1 MKHMIGFSTCSSYT
15 RNLKQNS
22 NWSHWRNTQIRGI
35 DTTNHPKIFQN
46 TRKLR
51 MQDNTHY
58 TRVKEMRE
66 RINLLTQLALFINL
80 FG

>member
-1 MKHMIGFSTCSSYT
+1 MKHMIGFNTCSSYT